1 MYTNQVSN
9 GIVTDYN
16 KDSLQPSMTKPSK
29 LLLTSIGVGI
39 LLIVATLALAAA
51 TLVIVTSRLK
61 ETTTAVTTTT
71 AAAAITTTTA
81 AAAVTTTTAA
91 AAITTTTAAAAVTT
105 TTPSLNSEY
114 AQSIKISDVMTHL
127 NQLQRIATGAS
138 GTRAINTPGFNQTLD
153 YIYNYLS
160 TYTNFKLARS
170 YFYLRN
176 FVLGGNPILLTS
188 INGVTMNRTFSTN
201 LSAAE
206 FYIVQYTR
214 SANFPSYV
222 PITVIPN
229 VGCTDADWLAANP
242 LPAGSVALVKR
253 GDCTFVDK
261 AALASKYNVAALLI
275 YNDGTA
281 PDRVPPMFITLGQ
294 TNELP
299 ALFLSY
305 TLGQEL
311 ADAAQ
316 DPSNNVGVRLI
327 IPIANDATYPVG
339 NICADTPTGDV
350 TQTIVIG
357 SHSDSVAAG
366 PGINDN
372 GKLH

>member
-9 GIVTDYN
+9 GIATDYN

-39 LLIVATLALAAA
+39 LLIVATVALAAA
-51 TLVIVTSRLK
+51 TLAIVTTRLK
-61 ETTTAVTTTT
+61 ETT
-71 AAAAITTTTA
+71 
-81 AAAVTTTTAA
+81 
-91 AAITTTTAAAAVTT
+91 TT

-114 AQSIKISDVMTHL
+114 AESIKISDVMTHL
-127 NQLQRIATGAS
+127 NELQRIATGAS

-153 YIYNYLS
+153 YISNYLS
-160 TYTNFKLARS
+160 TYTNFNVARS

-188 INGVTMNRTFSTN
+188 INGTITNRTFSTT

-222 PITVIPN
+222 RITVIPN

-242 LPAGSVALVKR
+242 SPSGSVALVKR

-294 TNELP
+294 TNELT

-311 ADAAQ
+311 ANAAQ
-316 DPSNNVGVRLI
+316 NPSNNVGVRLI
-327 IPIANDATYPVG
+327 ISLANDATYPVG

-357 SHSDSVAAG
+357 SHSDSVPAG

-372 GKLH
+372 GK

>member
-1 MYTNQVSN
+1 V
-9 GIVTDYN
+9 
-16 KDSLQPSMTKPSK
+16 
-29 LLLTSIGVGI
+29 
-39 LLIVATLALAAA
+39 
-51 TLVIVTSRLK
+51 
-61 ETTTAVTTTT
+61 
-71 AAAAITTTTA
+71 
-81 AAAVTTTTAA
+81 
-91 AAITTTTAAAAVTT
+91 
-105 TTPSLNSEY
+105 
-114 AQSIKISDVMTHL
+114 
-127 NQLQRIATGAS
+127 
-138 GTRAINTPGFNQTLD
+138 
-153 YIYNYLS
+153 
-160 TYTNFKLARS
+160 
-170 YFYLRN
+170 
-176 FVLGGNPILLTS
+176 
-188 INGVTMNRTFSTN
+188 NRTFSTN

-229 VGCTDADWLAANP
+229 VGCTDADWLAASP
-242 LPAGSVALVKR
+242 SPSGLVALVKR

-294 TNELP
+294 TNELT

-311 ADAAQ
+311 ANAAQ
-316 DPSNNVGVRLI
+316 NPSNNVGVRLI
-327 IPIANDATYPVG
+327 ISLANDATYPVG

-357 SHSDSVAAG
+357 SHSDSVPAG

-372 GKLH
+372 GKCH